1 MVGRRFWVPE
11 FAGSIPA
18 FSTAALGAFAASK
31 KPEAAFLFEVT
42 MFSQLLTFRRWL
54 KLYAT
59 VFAMGCIVA
68 GMVLFAVRSFG
79 VTAHVREPALFCACG
94 IATDSVLLLAAMAHR
109 DVSTD
114 EWFRGIWV
122 WAGIVIVCAV
132 VLLVMGAP

>member
-1 MVGRRFWVPE
+1 MGTGIRRFDSCLLDCGIRARSQP
-11 FAGSIPA
+11 
-18 FSTAALGAFAASK
+18 SK

-42 MFSQLLTFRRWL
+42 MFSQSLTFRRWI

-114 EWFRGIWV
+114 EWFRGIWAWV
-122 WAGIVIVCAV
+122 AIVAVCIAA
-132 VLLVMGAP
+132 LAITGAL

>member
-1 MVGRRFWVPE
+1 
-11 FAGSIPA
+11 
-18 FSTAALGAFAASK
+18 
-31 KPEAAFLFEVT
+31 
-42 MFSQLLTFRRWL
+42 MFSQSLTFRRWL

-132 VLLVMGAP
+132 VLLVVGAP